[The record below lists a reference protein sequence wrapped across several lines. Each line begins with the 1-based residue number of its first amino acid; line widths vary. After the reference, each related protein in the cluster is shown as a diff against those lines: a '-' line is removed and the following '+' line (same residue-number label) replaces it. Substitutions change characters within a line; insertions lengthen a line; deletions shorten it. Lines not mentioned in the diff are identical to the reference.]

1 MAQSLFI
8 GRDGSREAL
17 LRERGASRL
26 AGMGAGAPLRRSMS
40 PAKTIDE
47 AFRPS
52 SDRDPSH
59 FLASDQ
65 PGPALIG

>member
-1 MAQSLFI
+1 
-8 GRDGSREAL
+8 
-17 LRERGASRL
+17 
-26 AGMGAGAPLRRSMS
+26 MS

>member
-1 MAQSLFI
+1 
-8 GRDGSREAL
+8 
-17 LRERGASRL
+17 
-26 AGMGAGAPLRRSMS
+26 MS

-52 SDRDPSH
+52 SDRDLSH